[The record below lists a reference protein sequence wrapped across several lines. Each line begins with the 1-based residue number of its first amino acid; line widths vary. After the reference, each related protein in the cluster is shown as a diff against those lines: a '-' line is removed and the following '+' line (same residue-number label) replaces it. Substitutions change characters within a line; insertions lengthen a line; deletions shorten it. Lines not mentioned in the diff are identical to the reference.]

1 MKGTNLSNTLS
12 PHALPYFS
20 CFKPFVLR
28 TARKISL
35 ISSCTSVTYTQ
46 LEWKIDMGTKACRK
60 IKWHCFLSAFF
71 FSVFIRFYFSY
82 QCPTWI
88 ILSSLLSLHYLFI
101 YYLLRK
107 LALSL
112 VVNKQISKF
121 MLYESTKTIIYIMF
135 VKCKKINL
143 LLVGMKLESF
153 SGC

>member
-1 MKGTNLSNTLS
+1 MHCPIFLVLSLS
-12 PHALPYFS
+12 WCGPLE
-20 CFKPFVLR
+20 
-28 TARKISL
+28 KISL

-60 IKWHCFLSAFF
+60 IKWHCFKCVFF
-71 FSVFIRFYFSY
+71 FRLYQVLLLVSVPNLNNSF
-82 QCPTWI
+82 
-88 ILSSLLSLHYLFI
+88 LSSLSPFLFF

>member
-1 MKGTNLSNTLS
+1 MSNTCRHMHCPIFLVLS
-12 PHALPYFS
+12 LSWCGPLE
-20 CFKPFVLR
+20 
-28 TARKISL
+28 KISL

-121 MLYESTKTIIYIMF
+121 MLYESTKTIIYNVCQM
-135 VKCKKINL
+135 
-143 LLVGMKLESF
+143 
-153 SGC
+153 